1 MEPAWAKI
9 PMCLGLLWWLSGL
22 GVRTE
27 GSMNYGVKT
36 ACGAWDYHAQN
47 FEEFEDLNFRIV
59 LEMTMSR

>member
-1 MEPAWAKI
+1 
-9 PMCLGLLWWLSGL
+9 
-22 GVRTE
+22 
-27 GSMNYGVKT
+27 MNYGVKT